1 MKIDYPVGVNFVALV
16 AVCFG
21 AGYVFGTSSVGS
33 LFTGFVISIISS
45 YVFFFL
51 TVKLKEH
58 EDNKKIS
65 KITYPIIYNITE
77 SIEAAINDCLL
88 QVLDQWSY
96 KRKPSELK
104 DEDLLQLLRNHKILR
119 KELDYRHGVAVYD
132 QFNAKP
138 KNYKESFL
146 LRVTLPV
153 AEKLNSLAPYYPLL
167 NKDIVISLSEL
178 TNSQVLQ
185 LCAKTLEHK
194 HEYWFEPE
202 TMLEYIKTARKL
214 SELNRRL
221 QRRA

>member
-1 MKIDYPVGVNFVALV
+1 MKIDYPVGVSFVALV

-21 AGYVFGTSSVGS
+21 AGYILGTSSVGS
-33 LFTGFVISIISS
+33 LFAGFVVSIISS
-45 YVFFFL
+45 YVFFFC

-65 KITYPIIYNITE
+65 KITYPIIDNITE

-88 QVLDQWSY
+88 QVLDGWSY
-96 KRKPSELK
+96 KRKPSELR
-104 DEDLLQLLRNHKILR
+104 DEDLLQLLMDHKIL
-119 KELDYRHGVAVYD
+119 KTEIDYRHGVAVYD

-138 KNYKESFL
+138 KNYKEAFL
-146 LRVTLPV
+146 LCVTLPV
-153 AEKLNSLAPYYPLL
+153 AEKLNSLTPYYSLL

-185 LCAKTLEHK
+185 LCAKSLEHK
-194 HEYWFEPE
+194 HEYWYEPE
-202 TMLEYIKTARKL
+202 IMLEYIKTARKL
-214 SELNRRL
+214 GELNRRL